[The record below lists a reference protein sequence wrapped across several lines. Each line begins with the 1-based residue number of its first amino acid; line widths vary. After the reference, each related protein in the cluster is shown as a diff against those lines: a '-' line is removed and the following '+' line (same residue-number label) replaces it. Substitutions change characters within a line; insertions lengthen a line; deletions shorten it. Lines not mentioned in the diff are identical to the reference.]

1 MSGLFISYR
10 REVDAGWAGR
20 LAADLKRDL
29 PDRPVF
35 HDIAS
40 IEIGEDFGIAIERAL
55 GHCAVLLV
63 VIGPRWLDVQH
74 PHGGRRIDDE
84 DDWVRIEIL
93 AGLKG
98 NLRVV
103 PMLMGGAAMPRGN
116 QLPDALKPLVRR
128 NAHEITDKRWDYD
141 VGELVKAL
149 RRVSLQETV
158 SPLPSASKQLDIA
171 RARSPANKQVITVPV
186 KPPLL
191 FANRIIETTP
201 LPAPGT
207 VFRHGPDFPELVV
220 VPSGHFLMGSP
231 QDEKDR
237 DENEGPCHPVS
248 IARPFAV
255 GRYPV
260 TFAEWDAFVA
270 AGGTTHRPD
279 DKGWGRDRQPV
290 IHVSWDDAQAYVAWL
305 RDRTGQPYRLL
316 SEAEWEYAA
325 RAGRQTRYPWG
336 DEPGKDKAN
345 FWGSSSKFKLK
356 RTGPV
361 GSFPANAFGLCDM
374 IGNVREWVED
384 RWHADYQGAPDDGR
398 PWDGS
403 GEARTV
409 RGGSWNSPSYYC
421 RAACRNRD
429 APSTRQDDLGFRVCC
444 APHPAPVPA

>member
-1 MSGLFISYR
+1 MSGIFISYR
-10 REVDAGWAGR
+10 RELDAGWAGR

-29 PDRPVF
+29 PDQPIF

-40 IEIGEDFGIAIERAL
+40 IEIGEDFGIAIQRAL

-63 VIGPRWLDVQH
+63 VIGPRWLDAQH
-74 PHGGRRIDDE
+74 PHGGRRLDDE

-93 AGLKG
+93 AGLQGK
-98 NLRVV
+98 LRVV
-103 PMLMGGAAMPRGN
+103 PVLVGGAIMPSAK

-141 VGELVKAL
+141 VGELIKAL
-149 RRVSLQETV
+149 RRVSTHAAGRDGAEAPSQVGHPTV
-158 SPLPSASKQLDIA
+158 VAAPPPRILDA
-171 RARSPANKQVITVPV
+171 HD
-186 KPPLL
+186 
-191 FANRIIETTP
+191 

-207 VFRHGPDFPELVV
+207 AFRHGPDFPELVV
-220 VPSGHFLMGSP
+220 VPAGHFLMGSP

-237 DENEGPCHPVS
+237 DENEGPCHPVT

-279 DKGWGRDRQPV
+279 DKGWGRGRQPV

-305 RDRTGQPYRLL
+305 REQTGQPYRLL

-325 RAGRQTRYPWG
+325 RAGSQTRYPWG

-345 FWGSSSKFKLK
+345 FRGSSSQFKLK
-356 RTGPV
+356 RTAPV
-361 GSFPANAFGLCDM
+361 DSFPANAFGLCDM
-374 IGNVREWVED
+374 VGNIREWVED
-384 RWHADYQGAPDDGR
+384 SWHANYQGAPDDGR

-403 GEARTV
+403 GEAKTV
-409 RGGSWNSPSYYC
+409 RGGSWNSPSYCC

-429 APSTRQDDLGFRVCC
+429 APRTRQDDLGFRVCC
-444 APHPAPVPA
+444 APITVPVLA

>member
-10 REVDAGWAGR
+10 REVDAGWADR
-20 LAADLKRDL
+20 LAADLKRNL

-35 HDIAS
+35 HDIAF

-93 AGLKG
+93 TGLQG

-103 PMLMGGAAMPRGN
+103 PVLMGGAAMPRGN

-149 RRVSLQETV
+149 GR
-158 SPLPSASKQLDIA
+158 I
-171 RARSPANKQVITVPV
+171 PAHGAGRIVAPPAVTPPPHIPV
-186 KPPLL
+186 
-191 FANRIIETTP
+191 AHD

-220 VPSGHFLMGSP
+220 LPAGRFLMGSP
-231 QDEKDR
+231 ENEEGR
-237 DENEGPCHPVS
+237 RVNEGPRHEVT
-248 IARPFAV
+248 IAQPFAV

-270 AGGTTHRPD
+270 AGGTRHKPD
-279 DKGWGRDRQPV
+279 DEGWGRSHQPV

-305 RDRTGQPYRLL
+305 RDQTGQPYRLL

-325 RAGRQTRYPWG
+325 RASTQTRYPWG
-336 DEPGKDKAN
+336 YAPGKNLAN
-345 FWGSSSKFKLK
+345 FDGSGSQWSK
-356 RTGPV
+356 RHTSPV
-361 GSFPANAFGLCDM
+361 GSFAPNGLGLHDM
-374 IGNVREWVED
+374 IGNVWEWVQD
-384 RWHADYQGAPDDGR
+384 TWQDNYQGAPDDGR
-398 PWDGS
+398 AWEKSKDS
-403 GEARTV
+403 RVV
-409 RGGSWNSPSYYC
+409 RCGSWVLDSNFC
-421 RAACRNRD
+421 RAAARAGLKPGLR
-429 APSTRQDDLGFRVCC
+429 SIDLGFRVCC
-444 APHPAPVPA
+444 APPIV

>member
-29 PDRPVF
+29 PNRLVF

-63 VIGPRWLDVQH
+63 VIGPSWLNVQH

-103 PMLMGGAAMPRGN
+103 PVLMGGAAMPRGN

-149 RRVSLQETV
+149 GRIPAHGADKGSVAPPPPQTAHAGIVTPAQPIPAATPASE
-158 SPLPSASKQLDIA
+158 PAPMPS
-171 RARSPANKQVITVPV
+171 
-186 KPPLL
+186 
-191 FANRIIETTP
+191 RIVVAHD

-220 VPSGHFLMGSP
+220 VPAGRFLMGSP
-231 QDEKDR
+231 
-237 DENEGPCHPVS
+237 ENEEGRSKYEGPQHEVT

-270 AGGTTHRPD
+270 AGGTTHTPD
-279 DKGWGRDRQPV
+279 DKGWGRGRQPV
-290 IHVSWDDAQAYVAWL
+290 IHVSWKDAQAYLA
-305 RDRTGQPYRLL
+305 
-316 SEAEWEYAA
+316 
-325 RAGRQTRYPWG
+325 
-336 DEPGKDKAN
+336 
-345 FWGSSSKFKLK
+345 
-356 RTGPV
+356 
-361 GSFPANAFGLCDM
+361 
-374 IGNVREWVED
+374 
-384 RWHADYQGAPDDGR
+384 
-398 PWDGS
+398 
-403 GEARTV
+403 
-409 RGGSWNSPSYYC
+409 
-421 RAACRNRD
+421 
-429 APSTRQDDLGFRVCC
+429 
-444 APHPAPVPA
+444 

>member
-93 AGLKG
+93 TGLQG

-103 PMLMGGAAMPRGN
+103 PVLVGGAAMPRGD

-149 RRVSLQETV
+149 GRIPAHGADKGSVAPPPPQAAHAGIVTTAQPIPAATPASEP
-158 SPLPSASKQLDIA
+158 SPLPS
-171 RARSPANKQVITVPV
+171 
-186 KPPLL
+186 
-191 FANRIIETTP
+191 RILVAHD
-201 LPAPGT
+201 LPAPGS

-220 VPSGHFLMGSP
+220 VPAGRFLMGSP
-231 QDEKDR
+231 SGEDGRYTDE
-237 DENEGPCHPVS
+237 EPQHEVT

-260 TFAEWDAFVA
+260 TFSEWDAFVA
-270 AGGTTHRPD
+270 AGGTRHKPND
-279 DKGWGRDRQPV
+279 EGWGRGRQPV
-290 IHVSWDDAQAYVAWL
+290 IHVSWKDAQAYLAWL
-305 RDRTGQPYRLL
+305 RDQTGQPYRLL

-325 RAGRQTRYPWG
+325 RAGKKTRYPWG
-336 DEPGKDKAN
+336 NEPGKNKAN
-345 FWGSSSKFKLK
+345 FDGSGSQWSKQQ
-356 RTGPV
+356 TSPV
-361 GSFPANAFGLCDM
+361 GNFAANAFGLYDM
-374 IGNVREWVED
+374 IGNVWEWVQD
-384 RWHADYQGAPDDGR
+384 TWHDNYQGAPDDGR
-398 PWDGS
+398 AWEKSKGS
-403 GEARTV
+403 RVV
-409 RGGSWNSPSYYC
+409 RGGSWILDSGDC
-421 RAACRNRD
+421 RAACRSWNSPVVRND
-429 APSTRQDDLGFRVCC
+429 GLGFRVCC
-444 APHPAPVPA
+444 APPIV

>member
-93 AGLKG
+93 TGLQG

-103 PMLMGGAAMPRGN
+103 PVLMGGAAMPRGN
-116 QLPDALKPLVRR
+116 QLPDGLKPLVRR

-149 RRVSLQETV
+149 GRIPAHGAGRIVAPPAVT
-158 SPLPSASKQLDIA
+158 SPPHI
-171 RARSPANKQVITVPV
+171 PVAN
-186 KPPLL
+186 
-191 FANRIIETTP
+191 A

-220 VPSGHFLMGSP
+220 LPAGRFLMGSP
-231 QDEKDR
+231 
-237 DENEGPCHPVS
+237 ENEKGRSSEEGPRHEVT
-248 IARPFAV
+248 IVHPFAV

-270 AGGTTHRPD
+270 AGGTRHKPD
-279 DKGWGRDRQPV
+279 DEGWGHGRQPV
-290 IHVSWDDAQAYVAWL
+290 IHVSWNDAQAYLAWL
-305 RDRTGQPYRLL
+305 RDQTGQPYRML

-325 RAGRQTRYPWG
+325 RAGSQTCYPWG
-336 DEPGKDKAN
+336 DAPGKNKAN
-345 FWGSSSKFKLK
+345 FDGSGSQWSN
-356 RTGPV
+356 RQTSPV
-361 GSFPANAFGLCDM
+361 GSFAPNAFGLHDM
-374 IGNVREWVED
+374 IGNVWEWVQD
-384 RWHADYQGAPDDGR
+384 TWHDSYLDAPDDGR
-398 PWDGS
+398 AWEEGS
-403 GEARTV
+403 DSRVV
-409 RGGSWNSPSYYC
+409 RGGSWFYSSVLC
-421 RAACRNRD
+421 RAASRHWCSPVLRLNL
-429 APSTRQDDLGFRVCC
+429 LGFRVCC
-444 APHPAPVPA
+444 SPPIV

>member
-1 MSGLFISYR
+1 MSGIFISYR
-10 REVDAGWAGR
+10 REFDAGWAGR
-20 LAADLKRDL
+20 LAADLKRNL

-103 PMLMGGAAMPRGN
+103 PVLMGGAAMPRGN

-128 NAHEITDKRWDYD
+128 NAHEITDKRWDFD
-141 VGELVKAL
+141 LGELLKAL
-149 RRVSLQETV
+149 RRVSTHAEGKDGAEGPSQVGHPTV
-158 SPLPSASKQLDIA
+158 VATPLP
-171 RARSPANKQVITVPV
+171 
-186 KPPLL
+186 
-191 FANRIIETTP
+191 RILVAHD

-207 VFRHGPDFPELVV
+207 VFRHGPDFTELVV

-248 IARPFAV
+248 VARPFAV

-325 RAGRQTRYPWG
+325 RAGSQTRYPWG

-361 GSFPANAFGLCDM
+361 GSFPANAFGLYDM

-384 RWHADYQGAPDDGR
+384 RWHANYQDAPDDGR

-421 RAACRNRD
+421 RAACRDRE
-429 APSTRQDDLGFRVCC
+429 APSSRCNNLGFRVCC
-444 APHPAPVPA
+444 ARAPHRISP